1 MHSHSAEPALTVKQA
16 PSTLKSHF
24 LIAYYRHLTDAV
36 SYSFVV
42 DSWSGEVDCV
52 LILNVPAKKVMKG
65 GERTTINITSQ
76 MICVIIRINVHFTHA
91 FYTRPSLAAAPGSRG
106 KDYLTLLV
114 APAVSVRLLLPAGTV
129 NSPNS
134 GR

>member
-1 MHSHSAEPALTVKQA
+1 MEGASCRTLLFSTVA
-16 PSTLKSHF
+16 TVSRCDAFTFRRASSDCKSHF

-42 DSWSGEVDCV
+42 DSWSGEVDRV

-76 MICVIIRINVHFTHA
+76 MICVFIRINRT
-91 FYTRPSLAAAPGSRG
+91 
-106 KDYLTLLV
+106 
-114 APAVSVRLLLPAGTV
+114 
-129 NSPNS
+129 
-134 GR
+134 